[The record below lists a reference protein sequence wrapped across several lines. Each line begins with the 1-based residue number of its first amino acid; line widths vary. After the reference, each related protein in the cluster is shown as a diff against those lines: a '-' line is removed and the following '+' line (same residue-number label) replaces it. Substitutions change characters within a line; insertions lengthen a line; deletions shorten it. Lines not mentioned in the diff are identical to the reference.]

1 MSIQKHTIGNFLLI
15 VFALLGM
22 AIMGYLI
29 SIHYASAEEAFCNLG
44 EGLSCDVVNKSV
56 YSEVFGV
63 PVSVLGFLYFAGV
76 FLLVLWKKSATPYQ
90 WLALVSIIF
99 LGPSLYLTGI
109 ELFVLENICVF
120 CEISKILIVAVIVTA
135 FILSGREKPA
145 VSAVVIAVF
154 FGAALG
160 LATYYAHTKVV
171 PSGTYNTFAQCVY
184 EKGMRMY
191 GARTC
196 VYCAKQRALFGDS
209 VAYIKEIE
217 CDPREPNNETER
229 CIAKK
234 IERTPTWIRED
245 AEGNTLKRF
254 DPGVLSLQTL
264 ADETGCALPQKSK

>member
-1 MSIQKHTIGNFLLI
+1 MSEKKHNLGNFLLI
-15 VFALLGM
+15 VFALLSM
-22 AIMGYLI
+22 AVIGYLI
-29 SIHYASAEEAFCNLG
+29 SIHYAPAEEAFCNLG

-56 YSEVFGV
+56 YAEVFGI
-63 PVSVLGFLYFAGV
+63 PVSLLGFLYFVGV
-76 FLLVLWKKSATPYQ
+76 FLLVLCKKASTPYH

-120 CEISKILIVAVIVTA
+120 CEISKVLIVAIIITA

-145 VSAVVIAVF
+145 VSAIITAIF

-160 LATYYAHTKVV
+160 LLTYYAHTKVV
-171 PSGTYNTFAQCVY
+171 PSGIYDTFAQCVY

-191 GARTC
+191 GSKGC

-209 VAYIKEIE
+209 AEYIKEIE
-217 CDPREPNNETER
+217 CDPRYPNPETDR

-245 AEGNTLKRF
+245 AAGNTVKRY
-254 DPGVLSLQTL
+254 DPGVRSLQTL
-264 ADETGCALPQKSK
+264 AGETGCALP